1 MFNHLK
7 LENVSLKSNKKTLLY
22 NINVEVL
29 NKERIAVI
37 GPTGSGKTL
46 FLNII
51 SFGWKPNE
59 GKIFI
64 NSEDFWKKNN
74 FFQDQIRKYFY
85 LVPQIPDMP
94 NRQKV
99 ISALHASYI
108 NKWSIIKVIA
118 SLFFPFKKKS
128 IELVLKELDLLQKID
143 ENIETL
149 SGGQKQA
156 ISIARIFLSQPNV
169 MILDEPL
176 SAVDPGRSNFLLK
189 KILEYQKKTTATLIC
204 SLHQPEIAKKYFTRI
219 IGINNG
225 KIVFD
230 GTPKKFSKIKQEEIY
245 QGKSKF

>member
-1 MFNHLK
+1 MFYHLK
-7 LENVSLKSNKKTLLY
+7 LENISLKSNKKTLLY
-22 NINVEVL
+22 NLNVEVL
-29 NKERIAVI
+29 HKERIAVI

-74 FFQDQIRKYFY
+74 FFQDKIRKYFY

-245 QGKSKF
+245 QGKPKF